1 MANYTKLTDFASKDS
16 LPTGSPAK
24 IVKGTEIDDE
34 FQSIENA
41 IATKADINSPALTGT
56 PTAPTAGTGTNS
68 TQVATTAFVQ
78 TALGTVDLSTKAD
91 LAGNASQA
99 FSASTLNATT
109 VDLGVWTVTES
120 AGVLYFAANGSNKM
134 KLDSSGNLTVIGNI
148 TAYGTV

>member
-1 MANYTKLTDFASKDS
+1 MANYTKLTDFASKDT

-41 IATKADINSPALTGT
+41 IASKADTNSPALTGT

-91 LAGNASQA
+91 LTSATQNVTVNSVIMGNWR
-99 FSASTLNATT
+99 FEDNGGTVLNIK
-109 VDLGVWTVTES
+109 
-120 AGVLYFAANGSNKM
+120 YNGTNVFKI
-134 KLDSSGNLTVIGNI
+134 DSSGNLTVSGNV
-148 TAYGTV
+148 TAYGSV